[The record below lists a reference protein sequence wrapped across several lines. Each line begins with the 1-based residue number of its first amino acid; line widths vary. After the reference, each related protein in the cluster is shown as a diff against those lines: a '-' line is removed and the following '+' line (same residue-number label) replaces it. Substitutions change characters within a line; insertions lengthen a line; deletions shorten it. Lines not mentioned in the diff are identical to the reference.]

1 MLPIFWRCGFDSTAG
16 IPPFPKRYAI
26 QCAHSTTM
34 YSILAVAIFWLFRLY
49 QSVWR
54 YASVDE
60 VLRSVG
66 GSMLTSALYMLART
80 FYFYKMPRSFHVF
93 GTIIQLVL
101 VVGARFS
108 YRLLISVLWR
118 ISGKGR
124 KREQIMI
131 IGVGSAGQML
141 IQDLARARETNVRAV
156 CLIDD
161 SPAKQGRF
169 FRGRAHR
176 GRPRGDTQRGE
187 KIPCG

>member
-93 GTIIQLVL
+93 GAIIQLVL

-118 ISGKGR
+118 ISGEGEEAGADHDHR
-124 KREQIMI
+124 R
-131 IGVGSAGQML
+131 GLRGSDAYSGSGTGQ
-141 IQDLARARETNVRAV
+141 
-156 CLIDD
+156 
-161 SPAKQGRF
+161 
-169 FRGRAHR
+169 
-176 GRPRGDTQRGE
+176 GDQRQSRV
-187 KIPCG
+187 PDRR